1 MLDLGCG
8 RYQSAL
14 EWMQAATY
22 GPARRNPEVLYAY
35 PVHVEAAVRAGRTDL
50 AARPLAQFTAW
61 AGGIRQRWATA
72 VAARCAALTSDDA
85 DAEPLWWEAVAAHEG
100 DGRPFEQARTRL
112 LYGEWLRRNQ
122 RRADAREHLL
132 AAAAAF
138 VQMGARPWQHRAEA
152 ELRAAGAAPLAVAAD
167 DPLARLTPQE
177 LQVVRL
183 AAAGAS
189 NKQIG
194 AQLFLS
200 PRTVGFHLYRA
211 FPKLGVTTR
220 QELARYA
227 P

>member
-1 MLDLGCG
+1 
-8 RYQSAL
+8 
-14 EWMQAATY
+14 
-22 GPARRNPEVLYAY
+22 
-35 PVHVEAAVRAGRTDL
+35 VRAGRPDL
-50 AARPLAQFTAW
+50 AAGPLARFAAW
-61 AGGIRQRWATA
+61 ANAIGQSWASA
-72 VAARCAALTSDDA
+72 VAARCAALTAGDA
-85 DAEPLWWEAVAAHEG
+85 EAEPLYRQAIAAHEG

-122 RRADAREHLL
+122 RRSDAREHLL

-138 VQMGARPWQHRAEA
+138 ARMGARPWQDRAET
-152 ELRAAGAAPLAVAAD
+152 ELRAAGAVPAVAAT

-200 PRTVGFHLYRA
+200 PRTVGYHLYKA

-220 QELARYA
+220 EELARYA